1 MMHHAHT
8 GRFLWLFNEEGV
20 RDQEPPFWSLIS
32 GSPWLLLAM
41 LLVGVAMARVLAPRL
56 KPRHVRLAQAV
67 AFGGWALVSLAALLL
82 AAVVLTAWV

>member
-20 RDQEPPFWSLIS
+20 RGQEPPFWSLIS

-82 AAVVLTAWV
+82 AAVALTAWV